1 MVVVGLTGGVAS
13 GKSTVVS
20 MFAEEGA
27 RVIDVD
33 ELSRLVVEPGRPAW
47 HEIIAFFGREVLK
60 EDGALD
66 RRRLGHIVF
75 SDARKRR
82 ELEKIVH
89 PRVLEEYEKRL
100 NLIREQNKQA
110 IVIADVPLLME
121 IELEAR
127 FDRVIVVYAPPKLQT
142 KRLIGRD
149 GLTEQAALKRL
160 TLQMPIEE
168 KARRADSVIDN
179 SGSLEE
185 TRRQVRQVYQGLE
198 ELEKDKQEG
207 TRHGT

>member
-33 ELSRLVVEPGRPAW
+33 ELSRVVVEPGRPAW
-47 HEIIAFFGREVLK
+47 HEIIAFFGREVLR

-75 SDARKRR
+75 SDTRKRR
-82 ELEKIVH
+82 ELEQIVH

-100 NLIREQNKQA
+100 SLIREKTNQA

-121 IELEAR
+121 VELEAR
-127 FDRVIVVYAPPKLQT
+127 FDRVIVVYAPPKSQ
-142 KRLIGRD
+142 KERLIKRD
-149 GLTEQAALKRL
+149 GLTEQAALERL
-160 TLQMPIEE
+160 TTQMPIEE

-185 TRRQVRQVYQGLE
+185 TRRQVRRVYQGLK
-198 ELEKDKQEG
+198 ELEKDKQKG
-207 TRHGT
+207 TRRGT